1 MKLHIYRI
9 LIVLAGVI
17 AFSPHI
23 QAQTKIMEFN
33 TGLAWSDSGI
43 FLTDRLTPIGTDFL
57 AVIIN
62 SNPADID
69 PGGDQIVYILDLKKR
84 ALARKIEVAGQ
95 SGYWVSPS
103 ATTSSFILWYWT
115 ADSDRRVSLYNFNK
129 KTRNWSVAIDDAFGA
144 GKSTSDSTPVLP
156 SYFVN
161 TVRGGDNLELHV
173 FKY

>member
-1 MKLHIYRI
+1 MKIHIHRI

-33 TGLAWSDSGI
+33 TGLAWSDSGV
-43 FLTDRLTPIGTDFL
+43 FLTAGLTPIGTDFL

-62 SNPADID
+62 RNPT
-69 PGGDQIVYILDLKKR
+69 GGDEGDTEIVYILDLKKR
-84 ALARKIEVAGQ
+84 AFARKIEVAGQ
-95 SGYWVSPS
+95 TGYWVSPS

-115 ADSDRRVSLYNFNK
+115 ANGDRRVALYNFNK
-129 KTRNWSVAIDDAFGA
+129 KTRNWSLAIDDTFDSGS
-144 GKSTSDSTPVLP
+144 STSVSTPVLP
-156 SYFVN
+156 GYFVN
-161 TVRGGDNLELHV
+161 TVRDGDILELHV